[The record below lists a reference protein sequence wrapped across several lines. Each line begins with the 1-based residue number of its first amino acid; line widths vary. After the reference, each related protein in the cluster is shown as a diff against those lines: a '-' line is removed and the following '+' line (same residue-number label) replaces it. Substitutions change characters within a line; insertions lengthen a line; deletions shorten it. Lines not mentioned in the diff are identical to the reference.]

1 MKNILI
7 MSCLIAAMALL
18 GCGKSAEMKK
28 MEGELDAAIMK
39 LHETEMGTMNQ
50 VDGLVAQIDAALHDS
65 LTAKNPKL
73 AEGQAADDL
82 KAAKEKLSAAKA
94 SLHAWMK
101 DYKPYDEKMKH
112 EEVMVNLTK
121 DKDALVKVKTYME
134 AAITAATAALNSYK
148 QAEDKLIAE
157 TAAHVKKGKN

>member
-1 MKNILI
+1 MKNVLI
-7 MSCLIAAMALL
+7 MSCLIAAIALA

-39 LHETEMGTMNQ
+39 LHETEMGTMKQ
-50 VDGLVAQIDAALHDS
+50 VDGLVAQIDAALNDS

-73 AEGQAADDL
+73 AKGQAADDL
-82 KAAKEKLSAAKA
+82 RAAKEEMSAAKA
-94 SLHAWMK
+94 SLQTWMK
-101 DYKPYDEKMKH
+101 DHKPYDEKMKH

-134 AAITAATAALNSYK
+134 AAIASATTALNSYK
-148 QAEDKLIAE
+148 QAEDELIAKA
-157 TAAHVKKGKN
+157 AAHMKKGKK